1 MVNLVAK
8 IWTPT
13 LRYLPNMLNLTIFS
27 FSRHECCLWTL
38 KKFKKIMHDHC
49 AHIMIH
55 NLVTIPLHSFNFS
68 LNPTLYQEETSFH
81 WRKNPILTLIW
92 ENFHNAEGMS
102 PLFHTQVINSK
113 TNPPCFFLLSN
124 RAILLSQMILY
135 EYITWFTCHM
145 TNVIDHLTQLT
156 SPFWS
161 AAGVFLVEIIL
172 KFLKENGRSTFLCR
186 VFRCHGSN
194 FGHCV

>member
-38 KKFKKIMHDHC
+38 KKFKKIMHD
-49 AHIMIH
+49 HIMIH

-92 ENFHNAEGMS
+92 ENFHNAEDMS

-113 TNPPCFFLLSN
+113 TNPPCFFYWVTVPSFCHRWSCTSTSHDLRVTWRTWS
-124 RAILLSQMILY
+124 
-135 EYITWFTCHM
+135 ITWPNSHRHF
-145 TNVIDHLTQLT
+145 DRQLV
-156 SPFWS
+156 SFW
-161 AAGVFLVEIIL
+161 
-172 KFLKENGRSTFLCR
+172 
-186 VFRCHGSN
+186 
-194 FGHCV
+194 

>member
-1 MVNLVAK
+1 M
-8 IWTPT
+8 
-13 LRYLPNMLNLTIFS
+13 LPMNT
-27 FSRHECCLWTL
+27 
-38 KKFKKIMHDHC
+38 KKIQKSHAWSLCSHHDSTTLSLYLC
-49 AHIMIH
+49 IVSTSRWTQLCTKKK
-55 NLVTIPLHSFNFS
+55 NLSTGERILSLHSFERTS
-68 LNPTLYQEETSFH
+68 TTLRTCLPSFIPKLSIPKQTH
-81 WRKNPILTLIW
+81 
-92 ENFHNAEGMS
+92 H
-102 PLFHTQVINSK
+102 V
-113 TNPPCFFLLSN
+113 FFLLSN

>member
-38 KKFKKIMHDHC
+38 KKFKKIMHDH
-49 AHIMIH
+49 IMIH

-68 LNPTLYQEETSFH
+68 LNPTLHQEETSFH

-92 ENFHNAEGMS
+92 ENFHNAEDMS

-186 VFRCHGSN
+186 LFRCHGSN

>member
-1 MVNLVAK
+1 MITV
-8 IWTPT
+8 
-13 LRYLPNMLNLTIFS
+13 LTSWF
-27 FSRHECCLWTL
+27 
-38 KKFKKIMHDHC
+38 
-49 AHIMIH
+49 H

-92 ENFHNAEGMS
+92 ENFHNAEDMS

-172 KFLKENGRSTFLCR
+172 KFLKENVRSTFLCR

>member
-38 KKFKKIMHDHC
+38 KKFKKIMHDH
-49 AHIMIH
+49 IMIH

-81 WRKNPILTLIW
+81 CRKNPILTLIW
-92 ENFHNAEGMS
+92 ENFHNAEDMS

-186 VFRCHGSN
+186 LFRCHGSN

>member
-38 KKFKKIMHDHC
+38 KKFKKIMHD
-49 AHIMIH
+49 HIMIH

-92 ENFHNAEGMS
+92 ENFHNAEDMS
-102 PLFHTQVINSK
+102 PLFYTQVINSK

-186 VFRCHGSN
+186 LFRCHGSN